1 MTRARETSENA
12 RQAKAWVNFQDGGTI
27 TNSFNVSSVT
37 EAASPLTAGYF
48 TVNFENA
55 MPDSNYITLITQTDN
70 QWGNKTALHY
80 THATYYTANSF
91 VIVSI
96 EGQQNAIA
104 TSPVATMAVC
114 FHD

>member
-27 TNSFNVSSVT
+27 RSSFNVSSVT

-55 MPDSNYITLITQTDN
+55 MPDANYVSLITQTDN
-70 QWGNKTALHY
+70 QWGNKTSLHQSY
-80 THATYYTANSF
+80 STYYTANSF
-91 VIVSI
+91 VIVSV
-96 EGQQNAIA
+96 EGQQNAIYA
-104 TSPVATMAVC
+104 SPIATMAVC